1 MTGVVLSLVPAA
13 FWLWYLAGLGSKQPG
28 SARACVIAFCLGL
41 LSPLGALALPQPAM
55 PHQVLGLL
63 VFFVVAVGLVEETS
77 KMLVGLVA
85 VKVLGRRDSLD
96 ALLLGGCVALGF
108 ATTENV
114 VYVYHMGETVILGR
128 AMMSTF
134 GHVLMSAFW
143 AFVLTSGV
151 KRLSGGLLAAAV
163 VHGLYDWLLMIG
175 WGWAAIGFLLLL
187 WSIFRIRVVVG
198 HLEASHRVFIT
209 RKVIEC
215 RACHTLVRAEVLY
228 CTQCGKA
235 RSGDEKTACRN
246 CLVTVEPA
254 SEVCPG
260 CECRFAEG

>member
-1 MTGVVLSLVPAA
+1 MALSLVPAA

-28 SARACVIAFCLGL
+28 SGRACLAAFGLGL
-41 LSPLGALALPQPAM
+41 LSPLVVLALPAPAM
-55 PHQVLGLL
+55 PNQVLSLL

-77 KMLVGLVA
+77 KMLVGLLA
-85 VKVLGRRDSLD
+85 VKLLKRRDTID

-114 VYVYHMGETVILGR
+114 VYVHRFGETVILGR

-143 AFVLTSGV
+143 AFALTAGAR
-151 KRLSGGLLAAAV
+151 RLVGGLVAAAV

-175 WGWAAIGFLLLL
+175 WGWAAVGFLLLL
-187 WSIFRIRVVVG
+187 WSIFRVRVVTG
-198 HLEASHRVFIT
+198 HLEASHRVFVT
-209 RKVIEC
+209 RKVVEC
-215 RACHTLVRAEVLY
+215 RACHTLVRAEVAY

-235 RSGDEKTACRN
+235 RAGDEKIACRN
-246 CLVTVEPA
+246 CLVTVDPDA
-254 SEVCPG
+254 PSCPG
-260 CECRFAEG
+260 CECRFA